1 MLSLTESMLIEKH
14 RQAVEVAD
22 RNTTLLE
29 TEILRLRAVVERQ
42 AETIRAHEATIQV
55 RDLKVKADAVSL
67 AGYRAYV
74 DYMCGACT
82 DNVLAPASD
91 AYDAAVKEK
100 AQSLGVRL
108 TPDGKVTTT

>member
-22 RNTTLLE
+22 HNTTLLE

-42 AETIRAHEATIQV
+42 AETIRTQEVSIQA
-55 RDLKVKADAVSL
+55 RDVQAKADACSL

-74 DYMCGACT
+74 EYVRQVCDENTLVA
-82 DNVLAPASD
+82 ASN
-91 AYDAAVKEK
+91 AYAV
-100 AQSLGVRL
+100 SLNAKRCHWA
-108 TPDGKVTTT
+108 